1 MKIAE
6 IETMISQLLTDSDE
20 VRAVLHVLLNLLAE
34 QYQTIE
40 EQKKEIQEL
49 KDEINLLKG
58 EQKKPEFKAKKK
70 SDISSNGKEKGKD
83 DTDLDDKDQADND
96 LEERKKKNK
105 NNKRGNREVAIDR
118 EVLLTISKEDLPPD
132 AIIKTTHQ
140 VVVQN
145 ILFKRDNVKYTQ
157 TVYYSAITG
166 QTYEA
171 PLPTGVSKSCLYGSD
186 LLSFISI
193 LPTLL
198 DVTQGNLHKLLTNL
212 GLSISTGTLNN
223 LWLKNAEWAIA
234 EQEAI
239 LQAGIST
246 SDYVQIDATS
256 NKEAGKSMT
265 TQILTGALFV
275 VYNTFATKSR
285 LDVLRAVQGHPQ
297 DDICLSYNLNTQKLL
312 LHYKISAADRSD
324 LARLFSSRP
333 KLSPNNFRDVVAQE
347 LPKLYAKPN
356 IFHKIEDCFALGH
369 YHTQT
374 DFPIIQNLLSDAAPE
389 YNQIAATSH
398 ALCWVHDARY
408 YHKLVPIFDSHKTAL
423 KNFKKSYWAYYDK
436 VLAFKNLSVE
446 QQTIQIPLLEAAFD
460 TLFAT
465 KTQYEA
471 LDKLIQKTAA
481 NKQQLLVGLY
491 NSAVPLH
498 NNNAELGAR
507 RIVRKRDASLHTMS
521 TTGTRVRDAMLTI
534 CQTAAKC
541 GVSIIDY
548 IADRIARTYLIKPLA
563 FSVANP

>member
-1 MKIAE
+1 MKKAE
-6 IETMISQLLTDSDE
+6 LETLISQIITDSDE
-20 VRAVLHVLLNLLAE
+20 VRAVLYVLLNLLAE
-34 QYQTIE
+34 KFQLIE
-40 EQKKEIQEL
+40 EQKEELQNL

-70 SDISSNGKEKGKD
+70 SDISSEGKEKGKD
-83 DTDLDDKDQADND
+83 DKNDEDNNEA
-96 LEERKKKNK
+96 EEKKKNK
-105 NNKRGNREVAIDR
+105 NNKHGSREIGIDR
-118 EVLLTISKEDLPPD
+118 EVLLTIAKDELPSD
-132 AIIKTTHQ
+132 AIIKTTRQ

-145 ILFKRDNVKYTQ
+145 ILFKRDNTRYTQ
-157 TVYYSAITG
+157 TVYYSASTG
-166 QTYEA
+166 ETYEA
-171 PLPTGVSKSCLYGSD
+171 PLPSGVSKDCLYGSD
-186 LLSFISI
+186 LLSFISL

-198 DVTQGNLHKLLTNL
+198 DVTQGNLHKLLNNL

-223 LWLKNAEWAIA
+223 LWLKNADWAIA

-239 LQAGIST
+239 LRAGIST

-265 TQILTGALFV
+265 TQILTGVLFV

-297 DDICLSYNLNTQKLL
+297 DDIRLSYNLKTQELL
-312 LHYKISAADRSD
+312 AHYNISANDRVD
-324 LARLFSSRP
+324 LAQLFPSADS
-333 KLSPNNFRDVVAQE
+333 LSPKDFRDKIAQQ

-356 IFHKIEDCFALGH
+356 IFHKVEDCFALGH

-389 YNQIAATSH
+389 YNQIAAQSH

-408 YHKLVPIFDSHKTAL
+408 YHKLVPIFGIHKTAL
-423 KNFKKSYWAYYDK
+423 KNFEKKYWDYYYK
-436 VLAFKNLSVE
+436 LLARKNLSVE
-446 QQTIQIPLLEAAFD
+446 QQTIQIPLLEAEFD

-465 KTQYEA
+465 KTQYDA

-491 NSAVPLH
+491 NSALPLH

-521 TTGTRVRDAMLTI
+521 SKGTRVRDAMLTI

-548 IADRIARTYLIKPLA
+548 IADRIARTYLIKPLHLSIA
-563 FSVANP
+563 IP